1 MENTTRSNGMNVSS
15 PERMISIIAGGFLLL
30 DSIVNKRMR
39 RLKALTGGYLL
50 YRGISGNCALYNLAG
65 KESTLPT
72 RNINLRTEMYIAKSR
87 LEVYAM
93 WRKLENLPL
102 FMKHLESVNEVYDNI
117 SEWKANIPG
126 KLAPVSWRSV
136 IVRDIPGEMM
146 SWRSLPDSMI
156 ENSGKIEFRDAENDQ
171 GTMVYTNISY
181 RPPMGLMGNA
191 IGEFFHPK
199 LERIVLED
207 VYSFKQYAET
217 GITKDAAV

>member
-1 MENTTRSNGMNVSS
+1 MENSTKLNAMNVSS
-15 PERMISIIAGGFLLL
+15 PERLISILAGGFLLL
-30 DSIVNKRMR
+30 DSIVNRRMR
-39 RLKALTGGYLL
+39 KLKAVTGGYLL

-65 KESTLPT
+65 RESTLPT
-72 RNINLRTEMYIAKSR
+72 RNINLRTEMYIAKPR

-93 WRKLENLPL
+93 WRRLENLPL
-102 FMKHLESVNEVYDNI
+102 FMKHLDSVKEVYDNI
-117 SEWKANIPG
+117 SEWKASIPG
-126 KLAPVSWRSV
+126 KIAPVSWRSV
-136 IVRDIPGEMM
+136 IVRDNPGEMI

-156 ENSGKIEFRDAENDQ
+156 ENSGKIEFKDTDDNL

>member
-1 MENTTRSNGMNVSS
+1 MENSTKINAMNVSS
-15 PERMISIIAGGFLLL
+15 PERLISILAGGFLLL
-30 DSIVNKRMR
+30 DSIVNRRMR
-39 RLKALTGGYLL
+39 KLKAVTGGYLL
-50 YRGISGNCALYNLAG
+50 YRGISGNCALYNMAG
-65 KESTLPT
+65 RESTLPT
-72 RNINLRTEMYIAKSR
+72 RNINLRTEMYIAKPR

-93 WRKLENLPL
+93 WRRLENLPL
-102 FMKHLESVNEVYDNI
+102 FMKHLDSVKEVYDNI
-117 SEWKANIPG
+117 SEWKASIPG
-126 KLAPVSWRSV
+126 KIAPVSWRSV
-136 IVRDIPGEMM
+136 IVRDNPGEMI

-156 ENSGKIEFRDAENDQ
+156 ENSGKIEFKDTDDNL

>member
-1 MENTTRSNGMNVSS
+1 MENTTKLKGMNVSS
-15 PERMISIIAGGFLLL
+15 GERLISLLAGGFLLL
-30 DSIVNKRMR
+30 DSIVNRRMR
-39 RLKALTGGYLL
+39 RLKAVTGGYLL

-65 KESTLPT
+65 RESTLPT
-72 RNINLRTEMYIAKSR
+72 RNINLRTEMYIAKPR

-93 WRKLENLPL
+93 WRRLENLPL
-102 FMKHLESVNEVYDNI
+102 FMKHLDSVKEVYDNI
-117 SEWKANIPG
+117 SEWKASIPG
-126 KLAPVSWRSV
+126 KIAPVSWRSV
-136 IVRDIPGEMM
+136 IVRDNPGEMI
-146 SWRSLPDSMI
+146 SWRSLPDSMV
-156 ENSGKIEFRDAENDQ
+156 ENSGKIEFKDTEDNL